1 MSVSKSLTSSES
13 DTWKLGDGGIV
24 FKEFF
29 KSEEV
34 TRGESTCDGF
44 WQNAVRRSVEKE
56 AARSRK
62 RY

>member
-13 DTWKLGDGGIV
+13 DTWKLGDGGKE

-34 TRGESTCDGF
+34 TRGKSTCNSF
-44 WQNAVRRSVEKE
+44 WQNAVKRSVEKE